1 MKQQD
6 GEGGFFLTG
15 VNVNQD
21 TFLKPKPIVPR
32 TPSDLDGLELVTV
45 VDSFR
50 ALSSEQCLIVT
61 PGDQQQ

>member
-1 MKQQD
+1 VKQQD

-21 TFLKPKPIVPR
+21 TFLKRKPIVAR
-32 TPSDLDGLELVTV
+32 TTSDLDGLELVTV

>member
-1 MKQQD
+1 MVAVKQ
-6 GEGGFFLTG
+6 EAEAGFFLTG

-21 TFLKPKPIVPR
+21 TFIKPKPVVNRI
-32 TPSDLDGLELVTV
+32 PSDLDGLELVTV

-61 PGDQQQ
+61 PGD

>member
-1 MKQQD
+1 MKQD
-6 GEGGFFLTG
+6 GDAGFFLTG

-21 TFLKPKPIVPR
+21 TFIKPKPIVPR
-32 TPSDLDGLELVTV
+32 TPSDLDGLELITV

-61 PGDQQQ
+61 PAIDQ

>member
-1 MKQQD
+1 MKQAD
-6 GEGGFFLTG
+6 GDAGFFLTG

-21 TFLKPKPIVPR
+21 TFLKPKQVVARP
-32 TPSDLDGLELVTV
+32 PSDLDGLELVTV

-61 PGDQQQ
+61 PGD

>member
-1 MKQQD
+1 
-6 GEGGFFLTG
+6 

-21 TFLKPKPIVPR
+21 TFIKPKPIVPR
-32 TPSDLDGLELVTV
+32 TPSDLDGLELITV

-61 PGDQQQ
+61 PAID